1 MYLKLKFVGD
11 KYLYDYLYIYIY
23 FSRLFILWYSLLRI
37 TFTNKLHLQIIICYL
52 IVVIFVYL
60 KKNYPSLINL
70 NFVILLN
77 EISKLVN
84 LLGLNRIKYFL
95 T

>member
-1 MYLKLKFVGD
+1 MII
-11 KYLYDYLYIYIY
+11 YIYIY
-23 FSRLFILWYSLLRI
+23 FSRIFILQYSLLRI

-52 IVVIFVYL
+52 IVVIFVYF

-77 EISKLVN
+77 EISQLVN

-95 T
+95 A